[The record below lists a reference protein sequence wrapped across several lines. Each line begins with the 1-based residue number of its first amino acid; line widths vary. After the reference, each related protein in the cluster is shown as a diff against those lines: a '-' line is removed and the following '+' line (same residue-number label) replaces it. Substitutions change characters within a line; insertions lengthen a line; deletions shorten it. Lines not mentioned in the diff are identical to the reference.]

1 MLAISAQPKFKA
13 NFLKCFGRG
22 AEVKLAIL
30 ELLLRHVCLHL
41 SALHKFLKD
50 EKGIKIAIGT
60 LHKYIKELMDAEM
73 LRCEKGVR
81 YNITFFSLSETA
93 FRFIWMLRNL
103 EVIEYEVNPHYLQ
116 HLKFY
121 LDVVKPYWNN
131 ITIYGFWGGKRRT
144 LGQYAPLL
152 SLMLTSIGVDPYKQI
167 EILNNLAKR
176 IGIQKDKE
184 IEISLG
190 QVNQIVEEELDK
202 IDRVLVI
209 KFQKLRSDANDIKEL
224 RRVLEERLST
234 VAFVTV
240 GEWSPEIKERLEE
253 IEKVRKEFWR
263 NIWETYI
270 SPNFE

>member
-1 MLAISAQPKFKA
+1 MLAYSVPPRFRI

-22 AEVKLAIL
+22 TEAKLAIL
-30 ELLLRHVCLHL
+30 ELLIKHVCLHL

-60 LHKYIKELMDAEM
+60 LHKYIRELMDAGM
-73 LRCEKGVR
+73 LRCEKAER

-103 EVIEYEVNPHYLQ
+103 EIIECERNPEYLK

-121 LDVVKPYWNN
+121 LDVVKPHWNN
-131 ITIYGFWGGKRRT
+131 IIIHGFWGGKRRT

-152 SLMLTSIGVDPYKQI
+152 SLMLTASGVDPYKQI

-176 IGIQKDKE
+176 IGIQRDKE
-184 IEISLG
+184 IEVSLG
-190 QVNQIVEEELDK
+190 QVNRIVEEELDR
-202 IDRVLVI
+202 IDHLLVI
-209 KFQKLRSDANDIKEL
+209 KFQKLRSDVNDIKEL
-224 RRVLEERLST
+224 RRVLEEELST

-240 GEWSPEIKERLEE
+240 DEWSPEIEKRLEE
-253 IEKVRKEFWR
+253 IEKVRKEFWHR
-263 NIWETYI
+263 IWETYI
-270 SPNFE
+270 SPNFG